1 MTDSGSTANG
11 KHRNGR
17 RVRAIAMVVAVFA
30 IAGAIAA
37 GWWWFEGRW
46 TISTDNAYVSGNIVP
61 VTPRENGTVIA
72 VLADDTQFI
81 EQGKPLVRLDDSD
94 AKAQLD
100 QAQAALAQAVR
111 AVRGLYADRD
121 QSSAGINARLA
132 DLSRARHQLSSAE
145 AQTARARSDY
155 ERRVKL
161 AAQNFVSQENV
172 QNAKLAW
179 DAAAAQ
185 QKAAQSAVKEA
196 QAALTQARS
205 QNAASGALVDRTTLE
220 NHPRVMAAAA
230 SVKEAYLALARTTIP
245 APVSGYVAKRSVQ
258 VGQRVAPGDALM
270 SVIPPDQMWVEANF
284 KEAELR
290 NVGIGQPVTLTVD
303 LYGSSIKFHG
313 EIAGLASGTGSAF
326 ALLPAQNASGNWIR
340 IVQRLPV
347 RIRLRPDELAA
358 HPLRIG
364 LSARARVDVHDTS
377 GPVLAP
383 QGGADTEFTTPVFT
397 LQASDADALIAR
409 IIAENAN

>member
-1 MTDSGSTANG
+1 MATDNAPANG
-11 KHRNGR
+11 NARNGR
-17 RVRAIAMVVAVFA
+17 RLRAIAVVVTLFA
-30 IAGAIAA
+30 IAGAGAA
-37 GWWWFEGRW
+37 GWWWFVGRW
-46 TISTDNAYVSGNIVP
+46 TVSTDNAYVAGNIVP
-61 VTPRENGTVIA
+61 VTPRVSGTVVS

-81 EQGKPLVRLDDSD
+81 EQGKPLVKLDDSD
-94 AKAQLD
+94 AAAQLE

-121 QSSAGINARLA
+121 QSSAAIAARLA

-145 AQTARARSDY
+145 ADAARARADY

-161 AAQNFVSQENV
+161 AAQHFVSEENV
-172 QNAKLAW
+172 QNAKLTW
-179 DAAAAQ
+179 DAASAQ
-185 QKAAQSAVKEA
+185 ERAAQSAVKEA

-220 NHPRVMAAAA
+220 NHPRVMSAAA
-230 SVKEAYLALARTTIP
+230 SVREAYLALARTTIP

-270 SVIPPDQMWVEANF
+270 SVIPPEQMWVEANF
-284 KEAELR
+284 KEGELR
-290 NVGIGQPVTLTVD
+290 KVRIGQPVTLTVD
-303 LYGSSIKFHG
+303 LYGGHIDFHG

-364 LSARARVDVHDTS
+364 LSTRVKVSVRDTS

-383 QGGADTEFTTPVFT
+383 QSGTDTEYNTPIFTQ
-397 LQASDADALIAR
+397 QASDADALIAR
-409 IIAENAN
+409 IIAENAS

>member
-1 MTDSGSTANG
+1 MTAENAAANG
-11 KHRNGR
+11 KPRNGR
-17 RVRAIAMVVAVFA
+17 RLRAIAIVVALFA

-37 GWWWFEGRW
+37 GWWWFVGRW
-46 TISTDNAYVSGNIVP
+46 EVSTDNAYVHGNIVP
-61 VTPRENGTVIA
+61 VTPRVSGTVIE

-81 EQGKPLVRLDDSD
+81 AQGKPLVKLDDSD
-94 AKAQLD
+94 AVAKLE
-100 QAQAALAQAVR
+100 QAKAALAQAVR

-121 QSSAGINARLA
+121 QSSAVIAARLA

-145 AQTARARSDY
+145 ADAARAHADY
-155 ERRVKL
+155 ERRVQL
-161 AAQNFVSQENV
+161 AAQHFVSEENV

-179 DAAAAQ
+179 DAASAQ

-196 QAALTQARS
+196 QAALGQARS
-205 QNAASGALVDRTTLE
+205 QGAASGALVDRTTLE
-220 NHPRVMAAAA
+220 SHPRVMSAAA
-230 SVKEAYLALARTTIP
+230 SVREAFLALARTTVP

-258 VGQRVAPGDALM
+258 VGQRVAPGDPLM
-270 SVIPPDQMWVEANF
+270 SVIPSDQMWVEANF
-284 KEAELR
+284 KEGELR
-290 NVGIGQPVTLTVD
+290 HVRIGQPATLTVD
-303 LYGSSIKFHG
+303 LYGSTIDFHG

-364 LSARARVDVHDTS
+364 LSARVKVDVHNTS

-383 QGGADTEFTTPVFT
+383 QNGADTELKTPVFT
-397 LQASDADALIAR
+397 LQSGDADALIAR